1 MINLEPLDGQELVF
15 LYYLL
20 VFFFGLYIK
29 NGGLVMEKIQLMQNL
44 INDMKALTNTL
55 EKITQL
61 ENTREANYE
70 KNNNKEEK
78 LITLEEVRAVLA
90 QKSKEGFTDKV
101 RDLINYYGCH
111 KLSEIDSKYYAEILQ
126 KVEKF

>member
-1 MINLEPLDGQELVF
+1 
-15 LYYLL
+15 
-20 VFFFGLYIK
+20 
-29 NGGLVMEKIQLMQNL
+29 MEKIQLMQNL

-61 ENTREANYE
+61 ENSKDDNYKE
-70 KNNNKEEK
+70 DNKEEK
-78 LITLEEVRAVLA
+78 LLTLEEVRAVLA

-101 RDLINYYGCH
+101 RDLINYYGSH
-111 KLSEIDSKYYAEILQ
+111 KLCEIDSKYYAEILQ

>member
-1 MINLEPLDGQELVF
+1 M
-15 LYYLL
+15 
-20 VFFFGLYIK
+20 K
-29 NGGLVMEKIQLMQNL
+29 NL
-44 INDMKALTNTL
+44 IDDMKALTNTL

-78 LITLEEVRAVLA
+78 FITLEEVRAVLA

-111 KLSEIDSKYYAEILQ
+111 KLSEIDSKYYEEILQ